1 MNIFQL
7 NKILLEYNQTGNLTT
22 LTGLGGDKAGGKN
35 LDKIATG
42 VTKPY
47 TQTQKK
53 EPTENEKRFPNLAKM
68 VKQMKDSAISG
79 NKVVIGV
86 ALKEL
91 QLLVQTMNLRTDE
104 DGETILPFGNDTRL
118 TRNGNNFFIH
128 LKSGSN
134 SGNTTPQIHI
144 TKNPLDSI

>member
-1 MNIFQL
+1 
-7 NKILLEYNQTGNLTT
+7 
-22 LTGLGGDKAGGKN
+22 
-35 LDKIATG
+35 
-42 VTKPY
+42 
-47 TQTQKK
+47 
-53 EPTENEKRFPNLAKM
+53 
-68 VKQMKDSAISG
+68 MKDSAISG

-104 DGETILPFGNDTRL
+104 DGETILPFGNDVRL

-134 SGNTTPQIHI
+134 AENTASHIDI
-144 TKNPLDSI
+144 TKNPLDTI

>member
-1 MNIFQL
+1 
-7 NKILLEYNQTGNLTT
+7 
-22 LTGLGGDKAGGKN
+22 
-35 LDKIATG
+35 
-42 VTKPY
+42 
-47 TQTQKK
+47 
-53 EPTENEKRFPNLAKM
+53 
-68 VKQMKDSAISG
+68 MKDSAISG

-104 DGETILPFGNDTRL
+104 DGETILPFGNDVRL

-134 SGNTTPQIHI
+134 AGNTTSQIDI
-144 TKNPLDSI
+144 AKNPLDTI